1 MDKTQI
7 VTVPVS
13 DGDWSFSFELTLE
26 QACEILNS
34 RVGDIIKLNETRE
47 QIYVQDNDTLSHTKA
62 ANFLSHNDCSTS
74 EGLQR
79 EATCSILKRMV
90 SEGAWE
96 SDDEALC

>member
-1 MDKTQI
+1 MDKTQM

-34 RVGDIIKLNETRE
+34 RAGDIVQLNETRE
-47 QIYVQDNDTLSHTKA
+47 QIYVQDDNTLLHTKV
-62 ANFLSHNDCSTS
+62 ANCLSHNDGSTS

-79 EATCSILKRMV
+79 EATFSILNRMI

>member
-1 MDKTQI
+1 MDKTQR

-13 DGDWSFSFELTLE
+13 NGDWSFSFELTLE

-34 RVGDIIKLNETRE
+34 RAGDIVQLNETRE
-47 QIYVQDNDTLSHTKA
+47 QIYVQDGNTLLHTKA
-62 ANFLSHNDCSTS
+62 ANSLSHNDGSTS

-79 EATCSILKRMV
+79 EATFSILNRMI

-96 SDDEALC
+96 SDDEAPC

>member
-1 MDKTQI
+1 MDKTQM

-34 RVGDIIKLNETRE
+34 RIGETVKLNGTRE
-47 QIYVQDNDTLSHTKA
+47 QIYVQDKDSLSHTMA
-62 ANFLSHNDCSTS
+62 ANFLSHNDGSTS

-79 EATCSILKRMV
+79 EATLSTLNRMI
-90 SEGAWE
+90 ETNAW
-96 SDDEALC
+96 SDEEAP

>member
-1 MDKTQI
+1 MDKTQM

-62 ANFLSHNDCSTS
+62 ANFPSHNDGSTS

-90 SEGAWE
+90 SDGAWE

>member
-1 MDKTQI
+1 MDTTQM

-13 DGDWSFSFELTLE
+13 EGGWSFSFELTLE

-34 RVGDIIKLNETRE
+34 QVGDIIKLNETRE
-47 QIYVQDNDTLSHTKA
+47 QIYVQDDATLSHTRA
-62 ANFLSHNDCSTS
+62 ANFLSHNDGSTS

-79 EATCSILKRMV
+79 EATFSIPNKMI

-96 SDDEALC
+96 SDDEELR